1 MTPARY
7 PRRAVLRMG
16 VSGAAAAAFLAA
28 CGFGGN
34 AGMLASPPSTPS
46 AKRAGDLRIGYAAP
60 TGDRV
65 GLSDAVYS
73 RLVAFDLRNG
83 RAYGDLAERFEVTPD
98 GMTVTAKLREGMHF
112 HPNAQNLADSLS
124 ADSIRR
130 DFADRRAAGDYLFA
144 TAVDRIEAP
153 DTRTIVLRMRAPF
166 SLLLDYLADTTTGG
180 VRAATRYSAVDAPM
194 GSGPFV
200 PVAHEDAGTTLVAN
214 PVYYRSSLPLLDRIH
229 VLDGG
234 PPRDLAAL
242 VAAGQLDIAFHPPD
256 ANAEQVRTPKGASNV
271 TLLRRTS
278 RRMRALGFSLA
289 PEKAAGLTTRAVAAF
304 KDARVRKAASLALDR
319 TALLQL
325 DDSTLAGPVGPAHVN
340 DALSHDELA
349 KHPLYKHDPQQA
361 KQLLA
366 AAGVPDLSFALEGAN
381 RVQTRAVITLVE
393 KQLREVGFQPRTRLL
408 PVTDWER
415 LFLAGDFEAGV
426 VELADLRTPDVG
438 LRLCMSG
445 GLTGT
450 FSLWGFSSPAF
461 DAAARKVFSEV
472 DPRRRGERS
481 RAAQRVLLD
490 EVPPLLPL
498 GSPPDQAT
506 IATSFQGFEFDAFE
520 FNTTWNAAAWRL
532 VAKK

>member
-16 VSGAAAAAFLAA
+16 ASGAAAAAFLAA
-28 CGFGGN
+28 CGLGN
-34 AGMLASPPSTPS
+34 GGMLASAPSVPS
-46 AKRAGDLRIGYAAP
+46 AKRSGDLRIGYAAP

-65 GLSDAVYS
+65 GLADAVYS
-73 RLVAFDLRNG
+73 RLVAFDPRSG

-98 GMTVTAKLREGMHF
+98 GMTVMAKLREGMHF
-112 HPNAQNLADSLS
+112 HPNAKNLADSLS
-124 ADSIRR
+124 ADNVRR
-130 DFADRRAAGDYLFA
+130 DFADRRAAGDYLFS

-153 DTRTIVLRMRAPF
+153 DTRTVVLRMRAPF
-166 SLLLDYLADTTTGG
+166 SLLIDYLADTTTGG
-180 VRAATRYSAVDAPM
+180 IRAATRYSVVDAAM

-200 PVAHEDAGTTLVAN
+200 PVAREDAGTTLVAN
-214 PVYYRSSLPLLDRIH
+214 PVYYRANLPLLDRIH
-229 VLDGG
+229 VLDSAA
-234 PPRDLAAL
+234 PRDLAAS
-242 VAAGQLDIAFHPPD
+242 VASGELDIAFHPAD
-256 ANAEQVRTPKGASNV
+256 ATAEQVRTPKGASTA

-319 TALLQL
+319 AAILQV

-340 DALSHDELA
+340 DALSRDELA

-381 RVQTRAVITLVE
+381 RMQTRAVITLVE

-408 PVTDWER
+408 PNADWER

-426 VELADLRTPDVG
+426 AEFDDMRTPDVG
-438 LRLCMSG
+438 LRLAMSG

-461 DAAARKVFSEV
+461 DAAARKVFAEV

-506 IATSFQGFEFDAFE
+506 IGNSFQGFEFDAFE
-520 FNTTWNAAAWRL
+520 FNSTWNAAAWRL
-532 VAKK
+532 GTAK